1 MKKVLFCAAFVAAL
15 SMAFVACGKKDN
27 KAAEGEE
34 AGLVLD
40 NEDADDVEEA
50 APCAEPKADCCDLH
64 ALVDKF
70 CAACDADDEAAVTKY
85 GMELQKYADELANEQ
100 ELAMRVAAA
109 GQAFAERHGYIE

>member
-34 AGLVLD
+34 AALVLD
-40 NEDADDVEEA
+40 NEDADEVEEA
-50 APCAEPKADCCDLH
+50 APCAEPKADCCDLN

-70 CAACDADDEAAVTKY
+70 CAACDADDEAAATKY
-85 GMELQKYADELANEQ
+85 GMELQKHAAELTQEQ
-100 ELAMRVAAA
+100 AMRMAAA

>member
-34 AGLVLD
+34 AALVLD
-40 NEDADDVEEA
+40 NEEGEEAVLDNEEGEEA
-50 APCAEPKADCCDLH
+50 APAACCDLN

-70 CAACDADDEAAVTKY
+70 CAACDADDEAAASKY
-85 GMELQKYADELANEQ
+85 GMELQKHAAELTQEQ
-100 ELAMRVAAA
+100 AMRMAAA
-109 GQAFAERHGYIE
+109 GQAFAERHGYTK

>member
-34 AGLVLD
+34 A
-40 NEDADDVEEA
+40 
-50 APCAEPKADCCDLH
+50 APCAEPKAACCDLH
-64 ALVDKF
+64 ELVDKF
-70 CAACDADDEAAVTKY
+70 CAACDADDEAAATKY
-85 GMELQKYADELANEQ
+85 GMELQKYAEELANEQ
-100 ELAMRVAAA
+100 ELALRVAAA